1 MLCYYIL
8 ENQIET
14 SVATKKTLQWSWGL
28 PVLALISGIY
38 SPNIAAAIWSI
49 AFIVALFRQDHE
61 GLLLAF
67 LMLLIFSDSRSHN
80 YDFAE
85 LFKNVVAPFFGLY
98 CLYSFGGFSRN
109 QLIYGFFPFF
119 LFAFII
125 TLLND
130 DPFLSFQKTF
140 SYFLIFASIPS
151 LISTLDISFFRKYFF
166 LVIAVLLFGVLLNF
180 INPEFTQ
187 IQGRYRGMLGNPNGL
202 GIFLVLNFLLFQLVV
217 SKSKNL
223 FTRRENIFFSLLF
236 LYSLFLC
243 QSRSAIV
250 VFALFFL
257 FRFLFLKSK
266 MISWISLLL
275 FIPVYSYL
283 EQNLP
288 LMLIEYGLGEYFRV
302 DTLAEGSGR
311 TIAWTFAWEQ
321 LQNNFFIGKG
331 FAYTENLFNSY
342 YVYLSKLGHQG
353 NAHNSFLT
361 IWLDTGL
368 IGLILFMFPFF
379 SLFVRGNRLNSYAF
393 PILIC
398 ILFAAFFESWLA
410 ASLNP
415 FTIVFL
421 IIVTMLLKEEKTDNK
436 LLDEA

>member
-1 MLCYYIL
+1 M
-8 ENQIET
+8 ESQIEIST
-14 SVATKKTLQWSWGL
+14 YKRKTLQWSWGL
-28 PVLALISGIY
+28 PVLALLFGVY
-38 SPNIAAAIWSI
+38 SPNLAASIWLV

-61 GLLLAF
+61 AFLLAF

-80 YDFAE
+80 FDFAE

-98 CLYSFGGFSRN
+98 CLYRFGGFSRN
-109 QLIYGFFPFF
+109 QVIYGFIPFF
-119 LFAFII
+119 LFAFIL

-151 LISTLDISFFRKYFF
+151 LIRTLDLSFFRQYFF
-166 LVIAVLLFGVLLNF
+166 LVVAVLLLGVLINF
-180 INPEFTQ
+180 VNPEFTQ

-202 GIFLVLNFLLFQLVV
+202 GIFLVLNFLLYQLVIN
-217 SKSKNL
+217 KNKNL
-223 FTRRENIFFSLLF
+223 FTGAESILFSILF

-250 VFALFFL
+250 VFALFYL
-257 FRFLFLKSK
+257 FRFLFLRSK
-266 MISWISLLL
+266 VFSWILLL
-275 FIPVYSYL
+275 MFIPVYSYL

-288 LMLIEYGLGEYFRV
+288 LMLIEYGFGEYFRV

-331 FAYTENLFNSY
+331 FAYTETLFNTY
-342 YVYLSKLGHQG
+342 YAYLSKLGHQG

-368 IGLILFMFPFF
+368 IGLILFIFPFF
-379 SLFVRGNRLNSYAF
+379 FLFIRGNKLNAYAF

-398 ILFAAFFESWLA
+398 ILFSAFFESWLA

-415 FTIVFL
+415 FTIIFL
-421 IIVTMLLKEEKTDNK
+421 IMVAVLLREENEDDK
-436 LLDEA
+436 LLIDA